1 MLSLLTS
8 LLQSHVEEKVSRG
21 IKGLG
26 SLAVI
31 ALFLLTA
38 YGAAVAALALFLTE
52 HTSPW
57 MAAAF
62 MALGFA
68 LMAGGVLLVR
78 SLAGEAERR
87 RAEAVAQA
95 RQEAREEMLSAL
107 TGASGGGRQAAVIA
121 AIAGLVLSS
130 LLGKDGDDGED

>member
-1 MLSLLTS
+1 MLSLLSS

-26 SLAVI
+26 LLAVI
-31 ALFLLTA
+31 ALFVLTA
-38 YGAAVAALALFLTE
+38 YAAAVTALALFLTE

-62 MALGFA
+62 IALGFA
-68 LMAGGVLLVR
+68 VMAGGVLLVR
-78 SLAGEAERR
+78 TLAEDAERR

-95 RQEAREEMLSAL
+95 REEARQEMLSAL
-107 TGASGGGRQAAVIA
+107 TGAGGGGRQAAVLA
-121 AIAGLVLSS
+121 AIAGIVLSS
-130 LLGKDGDDGED
+130 LLGKGEDGEA